1 MPHPNEETVRRAYAA
16 INARD
21 VQGFMDEFTQDA
33 VWHGSGTEIRGREA
47 LGGLVGG
54 LVEASEGT
62 LHIELHDVL
71 ANDEHVA
78 VLQIT
83 RAERKGRRLADRVIY
98 VFHLDRGKI
107 TEAWFNGD
115 PRVQDEFWA
124 D

>member
-16 INARD
+16 INARN
-21 VQGFMDEFTQDA
+21 VEGFIAEFADDA
-33 VWHGSGTEIRGREA
+33 VWHGSGTEVRGKGA
-47 LGGLVGG
+47 IGGIVSG
-54 LVEASEGT
+54 LIEASGGT

-83 RAERKGRRLADRVIY
+83 RAERKGHRLADRVIY
-98 VFHLDRGKI
+98 VFHLDSGKI
-107 TEAWFNGD
+107 TQAWFNGD
-115 PRVQDEFWA
+115 PRVQDEFWS